1 MYSFSGL
8 HICLPWF
15 VFFGALYYLY
25 GGKVQA
31 MKLIAMIIPLVCALV
46 CGGIPAL
53 AQKDRQPAVAGSF
66 YPAQEALLRV
76 SLKEYFR
83 NAGQPVSENP
93 IRAVIVPHA
102 GYVYSGTV
110 AASAFSRLDPET
122 EYRNVFLIGASHTAM
137 YHGAAVY
144 TSGHFITPL
153 GKVPVN
159 TSLAAELV
167 KNCREMHDQASPHVQ
182 EHSLEVELPFLQYRL
197 KHDFQI
203 VPVLI
208 GTRNLSSLRAM
219 ARCLQPYFT
228 PENLFVI
235 STDFS
240 HYPSSD
246 DAVKVDR
253 STAEGVVSN
262 DPEQFLQVVRKNEAS
277 GIKGLVTAM
286 CGWPAVYCLLN
297 LTQDDPGLEYSLIR
311 YANSGQ
317 VPHGD
322 KSRAVG
328 YWAIELIE
336 KEHNT
341 GNTSMNLTELD
352 KKHLLEIARRTLERY
367 LDDETL
373 VAFNPDKL
381 SPNLNQE
388 GGAFVTL
395 TKSGALRGCIGRFAG
410 SDPLYI
416 TVQKMAIAAA
426 TQDSRFKPVT
436 REELDELEIEIS
448 VLSSLQPIQSKDEIV
463 MGKHGIYMRKG
474 FSTGTFL
481 PQVGKKYGWT
491 VDEFLGR
498 CARDKAGI
506 GYYEWKDAEL
516 FVFEATV
523 FSEHEFSGR

>member
-1 MYSFSGL
+1 
-8 HICLPWF
+8 
-15 VFFGALYYLY
+15 
-25 GGKVQA
+25 
-31 MKLIAMIIPLVCALV
+31 MKLTPCIILVAWLLLCTEPPV
-46 CGGIPAL
+46 S

-66 YPAQEALLRV
+66 YPAQETLLRA
-76 SLKEYFR
+76 SLEEYFR
-83 NAGQPVSENP
+83 IAAQPVSEHRV
-93 IRAVIVPHA
+93 RALIVPHA
-102 GYVYSGTV
+102 GYVYSGPV
-110 AASAFSRLDPET
+110 AAAAFSRLDPEA
-122 EYRNVFLIGASHTAM
+122 EYRNVFLIGVSHTAM
-137 YHGAAVY
+137 YRGAAVY

-159 TSLAAELV
+159 EPLAAGLV
-167 KNCREMHDQASPHVQ
+167 QSCSEMYDHASPHLR

-197 KHDFQI
+197 RHDFQI

-208 GTRNLSSLRAM
+208 GTRNPGDLCAI
-219 ARCLQPYFT
+219 ARCLEPYFT
-228 PENLFVI
+228 PGNLFVI

-240 HYPSSD
+240 HYPSTG
-246 DAVKVDR
+246 DAEKVDR
-253 STAEGVVSN
+253 STAEALVSN
-262 DPEQFLQVVRKNEAS
+262 DPEQFLQAVKKNEAL

-286 CGWPAVYCLLN
+286 CGWPAVYSLLN
-297 LTQDDPGLEYSLIR
+297 LSQGDSGLDYSLVR

-317 VPHGD
+317 VPTGD

-373 VAFNPDKL
+373 VSFNPDKL
-381 SPNLNQE
+381 SPNLKQE

-395 TKSGALRGCIGRFAG
+395 TKNGALRGCIGRFADT
-410 SDPLYI
+410 DPLYL

-448 VLSSLQPIQSKDEIV
+448 VLSPLYPVQSKDEIV

-474 FSTGTFL
+474 FATGTFL
-481 PQVGKKYGWT
+481 PQVGEKYGWT
-491 VDEFLGR
+491 VEEFLGR

-506 GYYEWKDAEL
+506 GYYGWKDAEL

-523 FSEHEFSGR
+523 FSEHEFSIR